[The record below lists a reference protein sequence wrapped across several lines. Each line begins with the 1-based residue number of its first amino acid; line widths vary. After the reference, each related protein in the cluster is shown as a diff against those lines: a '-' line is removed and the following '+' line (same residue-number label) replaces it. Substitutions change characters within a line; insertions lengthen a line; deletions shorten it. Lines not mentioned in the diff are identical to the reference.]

1 MKKLKEIKQMIE
13 SAQSDWAVIAVS
25 ENMIPLSSTFIA
37 EKQEELKVLLEDIRT
52 NIESFLLYSRNS
64 LLAKVCID
72 FLKRIGLVSDKLGAS
87 YVFPGYNGSY
97 DIDSTLKFAEEIL
110 KKS

>member
-13 SAQSDWAVIAVS
+13 SAQSDWAVIAVN
-25 ENMIPLSSTFIA
+25 ENMIPLSNTFLA
-37 EKQEELKVLLEDIRT
+37 EKQEKLKVLLEDIRM
-52 NIESFLLYSRNS
+52 NIESFLLYSHSS
-64 LLAKVCID
+64 LLVKVCIG
-72 FLKRIGLVSDKLGAS
+72 FLTRIVLVSDKLGAS

-110 KKS
+110 RKR